1 MNRFIGSCSR
11 KAAAMVEQGQPWSWS
26 AVELE
31 DVQRCPVC
39 DVDDSKA
46 IYGALQDYLV
56 GVPGT
61 WPMRICLNCE
71 SLYLS
76 RRPTVASIAKAY
88 SNYYTHGDGKAAHVD
103 DNGQSLLWRWS
114 NGYMNTRFGATRVP
128 ATSGGRWILPM
139 IPPLRQ
145 QLDFFY
151 RHLPKTPGRLLDVG
165 CGNGVFLLRARDA
178 GWAVEGLEPDPV
190 ASAAARR
197 SGLDVV
203 AGTLDEFAPEGQ
215 FDAITA
221 SHVIEHVHHP
231 RRFLEQIFALL
242 RPGGQVWL
250 ATPNAHSFGRRWY
263 GPYWRGLEP
272 PRHMTVL
279 SPKALVMLLQ
289 DAGFNDIELLRRGRG
304 ASYILRSSAETA
316 RREGVHK
323 MTLPPLLVDALASL
337 RAGWSEE
344 CVVRAHKRS

>member
-1 MNRFIGSCSR
+1 
-11 KAAAMVEQGQPWSWS
+11 MVDQNHPWSWS
-26 AVELE
+26 ADELE
-31 DVQRCPVC
+31 DVPRCPVC
-39 DVDDSKA
+39 DAGDSRA
-46 IYGALQDYLV
+46 IYDTLRDHLE

-61 WPMRICLNCE
+61 WPMRVCLNCE

-76 RRPTVASIAKAY
+76 RRPTVASITKAY
-88 SNYYTHGDGKAAHVD
+88 SSYYTHGDGKAAYAG

-114 NGYMNTRFGATRVP
+114 NGYMNARFGATRMP
-128 ATSGGRWILPM
+128 ATPSGRWVLPM
-139 IPPLRQ
+139 IPLLRQ

-151 RHLPKTPGRLLDVG
+151 RHLPRTPGRLLDVG

-178 GWAVEGLEPDPV
+178 GWKVEGLEPDP
-190 ASAAARR
+190 AAAMAGRR
-197 SGLDVV
+197 SGLDIMD
-203 AGTLDEFAPEGQ
+203 GTLDGFTPTGQ

-242 RPGGQVWL
+242 RPDGQVWL

-279 SPKALVMLLQ
+279 SPKALVLLLQ
-289 DAGFNDIELLRRGRG
+289 GAGFSGIQLLRRGRG
-304 ASYILRSSAETA
+304 SSYILRSSAETM
-316 RREGVHK
+316 RSEGAHK
-323 MTLPPLLVDALASL
+323 LTLSPLLVDALASL
-337 RAGWSEE
+337 RPSWSEE
-344 CVVRAHKRS
+344 CIVRAYRRS

>member
-1 MNRFIGSCSR
+1 MG
-11 KAAAMVEQGQPWSWS
+11 AAMIENIQPWSWR
-26 AVELE
+26 ADELE
-31 DVQRCPVC
+31 DVTQCPVC
-39 DVDDSKA
+39 DADDSR
-46 IYGALQDYLV
+46 ALYDTLRDHLED
-56 GVPGT
+56 VPGT
-61 WPMRICLNCE
+61 WPMRMCLNCE

-88 SNYYTHGDGKAAHVD
+88 SSYYTHGDGKAAHVD

-114 NGYMNTRFGATRVP
+114 NGYMNARFGATRKP
-128 ATSGGRWILPM
+128 AISSGRWVLPM

-151 RHLPKTPGRLLDVG
+151 RHLPQTPGRLLDVG

-178 GWAVEGLEPDPV
+178 GWKVEGLEPDP
-190 ASAAARR
+190 AAATAARH
-197 SGLDVV
+197 SGLDI
-203 AGTLDEFAPEGQ
+203 ADGTLDDFAPRLQ

-242 RPGGQVWL
+242 RRGGQVWL
-250 ATPNAHSFGRRWY
+250 ATPNASSLGRRWC

-279 SPKALVMLLQ
+279 SPKAMVLLLQ
-289 DAGFNDIELLRRGRG
+289 RTGFNNIELLRRGRG
-304 ASYILRSSAETA
+304 SGYILRSSAQA
-316 RREGVHK
+316 MQRAGMHK
-323 MTLPPLLVDALASL
+323 ISLPPMLVDALASL
-337 RAGWSEE
+337 RSSWSEE
-344 CVVRAHKRS
+344 CIVRAYKRS